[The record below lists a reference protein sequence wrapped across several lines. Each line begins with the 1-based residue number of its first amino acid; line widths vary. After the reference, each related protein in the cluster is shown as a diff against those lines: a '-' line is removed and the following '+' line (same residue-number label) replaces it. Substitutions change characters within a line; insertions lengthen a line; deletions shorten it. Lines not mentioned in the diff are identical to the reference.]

1 MPEKQTDTY
10 VAISEFFKN
19 VWPFVWTF
27 LLSSWGGVVSHI
39 QRMRMTHSKFNI
51 RELAFDLIISS
62 FAGLLTY
69 MFCSYS
75 KINGEMS
82 AILIAIS
89 GHMGTRAIAGF
100 ERMRDR
106 IFGIAPVGED
116 IAINRESQNDKQ
128 P

>member
-1 MPEKQTDTY
+1 MPDKQTENLAALFEFLKQASPY
-10 VAISEFFKN
+10 IS
-19 VWPFVWTF
+19 TF

-39 QRMRMTHSKFNI
+39 QRMRMAHRKFNI
-51 RELAFDLIISS
+51 KELAFDLIISS

-75 KINGEMS
+75 KIGGEMS

-100 ERMRDR
+100 ERLRDR
-106 IFGIAPVGED
+106 VFGIAPVGED
-116 IAINRESQNDKQ
+116 AGIKKESSHD
-128 P
+128 

>member
-1 MPEKQTDTY
+1 MPEKQTENF
-10 VAISEFFKN
+10 VALAEFFKN

-100 ERMRDR
+100 ERLRDR
-106 IFGIAPVGED
+106 MFGIAPVGED
-116 IAINRESQNDKQ
+116 IAIKRESQNDKQ